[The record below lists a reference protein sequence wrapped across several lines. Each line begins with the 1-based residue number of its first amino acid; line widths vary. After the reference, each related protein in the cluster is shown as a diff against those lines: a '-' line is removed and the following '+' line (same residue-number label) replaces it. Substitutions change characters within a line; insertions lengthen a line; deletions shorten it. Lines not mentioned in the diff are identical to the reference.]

1 LKRKLLL
8 AILAVIPAAFMPL
21 AATSQIV
28 HTGGAASAEQDEH
41 TYKYEIFAGYGY
53 TSLNQVYQSRNGL
66 QGVNLA
72 VTRDLGK
79 HFGLTADGG
88 YYAYAY
94 DATNPGKPT
103 VEMVLF
109 GPVVRANL
117 YKNYDVFFRGLLG
130 GAHTGGESATPNI
143 SFAGGVGG
151 GVDYRFSPHFTLRAS
166 GDDIASSFLANAS
179 TTVCSAGEDCSAHRR
194 LNSRAAL
201 GLVYKF

>member
-8 AILAVIPAAFMPL
+8 AILAAIPAAFMPL
-21 AATSQIV
+21 AVTGQIV
-28 HTGGAASAEQDEH
+28 PAGGAPKAEKGES
-41 TYKYEIFAGYGY
+41 TTKYEIFAGYGY

-66 QGVNLA
+66 QGENYS
-72 VTRDLGK
+72 VTRDWGK
-79 HFGLTADGG
+79 HFGLTADGA

-103 VEMVLF
+103 VETVLF
-109 GPVVRANL
+109 GPVVRANF
-117 YKNYDVFFRGLLG
+117 YKNFDVFFRGLLG
-130 GAHTGGESATPNI
+130 GAHTGGENATPNI

-151 GVDYRFSPHFTLRAS
+151 GVDYRLSPRFALRAS

-179 TTVCSAGEDCSAHRR
+179 TAVCSAGADCSAHRR
-194 LNSRAAL
+194 RNSRAAL